1 MMPLFANPL
10 FLWLLPLAG
19 LPVIFHLFYRVK
31 KRPRP
36 FSTLMFFH
44 RLDPRLSARKQI
56 KEWLILILRTLLIFL
71 VLLAL
76 ARPRWLA
83 GGVGGSVSTVLI
95 LDNSGS
101 MSRRLKM
108 LAEAAHALLTS
119 LDRNDNAG
127 IVLLVDDPTV
137 SLPAGLSSDR
147 AALDAALNRLTETEA
162 TGNVGAALRRAFALL
177 ETSHA
182 SRQEI
187 HIFTDL
193 QEAEWARTAGDLT
206 GRAGVTITVHRIRQT
221 PMTEANI
228 ALTGVT
234 LPQQRLLAG
243 RPVTLR
249 VGLRNITSLPARARL
264 NITDDA
270 GHQSAEEI
278 VLGPEEEKELT
289 LVRTVETAGFHWF
302 NIGVDGDGF
311 AADNRAGV
319 ACVVAEKSAVVFV
332 GAPGDFGVLPVAIS
346 PAADGRLSGLVP
358 VFVSEAELP
367 RALTDRKPLLVVVGA
382 TFWSRFVEPV
392 AAGRPLPQNLADYV
406 ERGGNVLIVPAAA
419 GAETR
424 AEGAP
429 VVVLAKGAA
438 LFNDLRDDKGDV
450 ALRSLKAFRFVPIGS
465 GTPSRSAAGDG
476 TGGSGSASATVL
488 LGLEDGRALLTE
500 QVIGQGRVFTSGIGF
515 DATWSTLPLKGAFL
529 ALAQSMALAGEDPG
543 AAIARLVAGSGTGI
557 LPVHAVDRTTR
568 GTPVLL
574 HIRSLAGSPLDWK
587 GKPVDA
593 PAFPRAGVYAVEEN
607 GRTTYVSIRASDR
620 EGNWKFVTG
629 DALPALGG
637 LKHTVRTYTTPES
650 LAREVRVINRGADW
664 YLPLLLLALAALL
677 VEGWLANQ
685 PPRKVAA

>member
-1 MMPLFANPL
+1 MMPLFANPF

-19 LPVIFHLFYRVK
+19 LPVIFHLFFRVK

-36 FSTLMFFH
+36 FPTLMFFH

-56 KEWLILILRTLLIFL
+56 KEWLILILRTLLILF

-101 MSRRLKM
+101 MSRRLKTVT
-108 LAEAAHALLTS
+108 EAAHALLTS

-147 AALDAALNRLTETEA
+147 AALDTALNRLAETEA

-177 ETSHA
+177 ETSRA
-182 SRQEI
+182 TRQEI

-193 QEAEWARTAGDLT
+193 QEAEWARAAGDLT
-206 GRAGVTITVHRIRQT
+206 GRAGVTITIHRIRQG
-221 PMTEANI
+221 PLTEANI

-249 VGLRNITSLPARARL
+249 VGLRNTTALLARARL
-264 NITDDA
+264 NVTDDA
-270 GHQSAEEI
+270 GHQGAEEI
-278 VLGPEEEKELT
+278 VLGPDEEKELT

-302 NIGVDGDGF
+302 NLGVDGDGF

-319 ACVVAEKSAVVFV
+319 ACAAAEKSAVLFV

-346 PAADGRLSGLVP
+346 PAAEGRLSGLVP
-358 VFVSEAELP
+358 VFVSEANLP
-367 RALTDRKPLLVVVGA
+367 RALVEKKPLLVVLPA
-382 TFWSRFVEPV
+382 TMPIPR
-392 AAGRPLPQNLADYV
+392 DYV
-406 ERGGNVLIVPAAA
+406 ERGGNVLIVPAAV

-450 ALRSLKAFRFVPIGS
+450 ALRSLKAFRFAPVDAPG
-465 GTPSRSAAGDG
+465 
-476 TGGSGSASATVL
+476 ATVL

-543 AAIARLVAGSGTGI
+543 AAITRLVAGDRETSGA
-557 LPVHAVDRTTR
+557 AV
-568 GTPVLL
+568 PI

-587 GKPVDA
+587 GAAATA

-650 LAREVRVINRGADW
+650 LAREAHVINRGADW
-664 YLPLLLLALAALL
+664 YLPLFLLALAALL
-677 VEGWLANQ
+677 IEGWLANQ
-685 PPRKVAA
+685 PPRKVVA